1 MSLAE
6 AHVGSGF
13 TIGKLWTE
21 KRYRSI
27 LFQLI
32 ALVLLVAFVYM
43 IATNT
48 IANLEALGVSYGFS
62 FLSQPSNYD
71 INQHLIDYDSTS
83 THGRAAIVGLLNTA
97 LIAFFGIILATLLGF
112 TFGVLRLSNNWVVSR
127 LVYVYIEA
135 TRNVPVLLQ
144 ILLWHG
150 TILNLPTA
158 KNAIVFFSDTFFLS
172 NRGLTMPG
180 PQPEA
185 GFQIVPI
192 VFLAAVVGAIFFGR
206 WAKRVQD
213 QTGKIYPVVW
223 INAAAIVGLT
233 MLAFLVSG
241 QPLSWEIAEMGR
253 FNLKGGLTLRPEF
266 IALWLALSFYTA
278 AFIAEIVRAGIQSVS
293 DGQTEAAY
301 SLGLRPGRT
310 TRTIIIPQALRVIV
324 PPLTS
329 QYLNL
334 TKNSSLAIAIGYM
347 DITATLGGIT
357 LNQTGQ
363 AMEAVMLLMAV
374 YLSFSLITSMFMNWY
389 NRRATLVGR

>member
-6 AHVGSGF
+6 AHAGSGF
-13 TIGKLWTE
+13 TISKLWTE
-21 KRYRSI
+21 KRYRSV

-32 ALVLLVAFVYM
+32 ALALLVALVFFIVN
-43 IATNT
+43 NT
-48 IANLEALGVSYGFS
+48 IANLQALGVSYGFG
-62 FLSQPSNYD
+62 FLSQPANYD
-71 INQHLIDYDSTS
+71 INQRLIEYDSTM
-83 THGRAAIVGLLNTA
+83 THGRAAIVGLLNTLLVA
-97 LIAFFGIILATLLGF
+97 VSGIILATLLGF

-127 LVYVYIEA
+127 LVYVFVEV

-150 TILNLPTA
+150 TILNLPTV
-158 KNAIVFFSDTFFLS
+158 KNAFSFFSQTFFLS
-172 NRGLTMPG
+172 NRGLTVPG
-180 PQPEA
+180 PVPEP
-185 GFQIVPI
+185 GFQVVPI
-192 VFLAAVVGAIFFGR
+192 VFLAAVIGAIVFTR

-213 QTGKIYPVVW
+213 ETGRVYPVFL
-223 INAAAIVGLT
+223 INIVGIIGLT
-233 MLAFLVSG
+233 VLAFLVTG
-241 QPLSWEIAEMGR
+241 KPLSWEIAEMGR
-253 FNLKGGLTLRPEF
+253 FNLSGGVTLRPEF

-278 AFIAEIVRAGIQSVS
+278 AFIAEVVRAGIQSVS
-293 DGQTEAAY
+293 RGQTEAAY

-310 TRTIIIPQALRVIV
+310 TRMVIIPQAMRVIV

-374 YLSFSLITSMFMNWY
+374 YLSFSLFTSLFMNWY
-389 NRRATLVGR
+389 NHRTKLVER

>member
-6 AHVGSGF
+6 AHVGNGF
-13 TIGKLWTE
+13 VISRLWTE

-27 LFQLI
+27 FFQIIALALLI
-32 ALVLLVAFVYM
+32 ALIFFIVN
-43 IATNT
+43 NT
-48 IANLEALGVSYGFS
+48 IANLQALGVSYGFR
-62 FLSQPSNYD
+62 FLAQPSNYD
-71 INQHLIDYDSTS
+71 INQHLIAYDSTS
-83 THGRAAIVGLLNTA
+83 THGRAAIVGLLNTGLVA
-97 LIAFFGIILATLLGF
+97 VCGIILATILGF
-112 TFGVLRLSNNWVVSR
+112 TFGVLRLSNNWVMSR
-127 LVYVYIEA
+127 IVYVYIEA

-158 KNAIVFFSDTFFLS
+158 KNAIVFFSGTFFLS
-172 NRGLTMPG
+172 NRGLTVPG
-180 PQPEA
+180 PLPEP
-185 GFQIVPI
+185 GFQAVPI
-192 VFLAAVVGAIFFGR
+192 VFLIAVVGAIVFTR

-213 QTGKIYPVVW
+213 ETGRIYPVFL
-223 INAAAIVGLT
+223 INTVAIIGLPVLT
-233 MLAFLVSG
+233 FLVTG
-241 QPLSWEIAEMGR
+241 TPLSWEIAEMGR
-253 FNLKGGLTLRPEF
+253 FNLAGGVTLRPEF
-266 IALWLALSFYTA
+266 MALWLALSFYTA
-278 AFIAEIVRAGIQSVS
+278 AFIAEVVRAGIQSVS
-293 DGQTEAAY
+293 EGQTEAAY

-310 TRTIIIPQALRVIV
+310 TRMIIVPQALRVIV

-374 YLSFSLITSMFMNWY
+374 YLSFSLLTSLFMNWY
-389 NRRATLVGR
+389 NHHTKLVER